1 MVSFAFSPERALSP
15 CQVGTLTLEGGGELA
30 TVTVAELTTGV
41 PPLLA
46 VAVYVVVTEGF
57 TVSGDEAELF
67 RATVPI
73 PLSIV
78 TEVALVEVHVSVE
91 DPPDAIDAGV
101 AVNVIVGVPTGD
113 VVTVIVAE
121 LFALALA
128 LLAVAV

>member
-1 MVSFAFSPERALSP
+1 LV
-15 CQVGTLTLEGGGELA
+15 TI
-30 TVTVAELTTGV
+30 TVAELTTGV

-57 TVSGDEAELF
+57 TVSGDEAELL

-73 PLSIV
+73 PLLMV
-78 TEVALVEVHVSVE
+78 TEVAFVEVQVSVE

-101 AVNVIVGVPTGD
+101 AVNWIVGVPAGAD
-113 VVTVIVAE
+113 VTVIVAE
-121 LFALALA
+121 LFALALV

>member
-1 MVSFAFSPERALSP
+1 M
-15 CQVGTLTLEGGGELA
+15 

-57 TVSGDEAELF
+57 TVSGAEAELL

-101 AVNVIVGVPTGD
+101 AVKVIVGVPTGD
-113 VVTVIVAE
+113 VVTVIVVE

>member
-1 MVSFAFSPERALSP
+1 LV
-15 CQVGTLTLEGGGELA
+15 

-57 TVSGDEAELF
+57 TVSGAEAELF

-73 PLSIV
+73 SLSMV
-78 TEVALVEVHVSVE
+78 TDVAFVEVHVNVE

-101 AVNVIVGVPTGD
+101 AVNWIVGAPAGGG
-113 VVTVIVAE
+113 VTVIVAE

>member
-1 MVSFAFSPERALSP
+1 M
-15 CQVGTLTLEGGGELA
+15 
-30 TVTVAELTTGV
+30 
-41 PPLLA
+41 
-46 VAVYVVVTEGF
+46 
-57 TVSGDEAELF
+57 SGAEAELL
-67 RATVPI
+67 RATAPI
-73 PLSIV
+73 PLSIA

-101 AVNVIVGVPTGD
+101 AVNWIVGAPTGG